1 LPVERE
7 ITLRDYGRVLW
18 SGRWVLL
25 VAAVGAALIGLL
37 VSLARETEYTSSS
50 IVYLGLATTAGTGVP
65 VSTPFTT
72 PATAQKVLAADEF
85 IQRAADASGVDP
97 ERVRDGVS
105 FSVERI
111 PGAVGGN
118 QPTVAT
124 ITYTDPDR
132 PTSIKVTNAYADG
145 VFGYVED
152 YYKGVFDAYR
162 TTVEN
167 RDRRIAEITSSLNRL
182 RAQANPN
189 DTLLVSLQQELA
201 TVQFSADEAT
211 VALAKTKQIEQP
223 RLISK
228 ATSASSSARP
238 GQRLRSVVFG
248 AILGLI
254 LGAIV
259 VFIWKGSP
267 TGRADDA

>member
-1 LPVERE
+1 VERE

-37 VSLARETEYTSSS
+37 VSLTRETQYTSSS

-65 VSTPFTT
+65 VSTPLTT

-85 IQRAADASGVDP
+85 IQRAADASDVDP

-124 ITYTDPDR
+124 ITYRDGDR
-132 PTSIKVTNAYADG
+132 PTSIRVTNAYADG
-145 VFGYVED
+145 VFAYVED
-152 YYKGVFDAYR
+152 YYKGVFDSYQ
-162 TTVEN
+162 TTVDH
-167 RDRRIAEITSSLNRL
+167 RDKRIEEITASLNRL

-189 DTLLVSLQQELA
+189 ATLLASLQQELA

-254 LGAIV
+254 LGAVV